1 MSDAMWSYV
10 FSPRLMAID
19 AVAGLAAMLVFR
31 IITGDRPRTLKA
43 WFAIALLTTVVR
55 HTFPGT
61 RHARSMPIGYVGNM
75 ARFCMQHESRE
86 RCLCA
91 VDALKAKVGEK
102 DLIQLAVRV
111 EVNGALPKDFVDALA
126 GCQG

>member
-19 AVAGLAAMLVFR
+19 AIAGLSAVLLFR
-31 IITGDRPRTLKA
+31 IVTGDRPRTLKA
-43 WFAIALLTTVVR
+43 WFAIALLTTVLR
-55 HTFPGT
+55 HTFPGSP
-61 RHARSMPIGYVGNM
+61 HARSMPIGYVGNM
-75 ARFCMQHESRE
+75 ARFCMRNASQE

-91 VDALKAKVGEK
+91 VDTLKARVGET

-111 EVNGALPKDFVDALA
+111 EVNGTLPKDFLDALA
-126 GCQG
+126 SCPG

>member
-19 AVAGLAAMLVFR
+19 AVAGLSAALIYRLV
-31 IITGDRPRTLKA
+31 TGQAPRSIKA
-43 WFAIALLTTVVR
+43 WFMIALLSTVLR
-55 HTFPGT
+55 HTLPGT
-61 RHARSMPIGYVGNM
+61 PSARSMPIGYVGNM
-75 ARFCMQHESRE
+75 ARFCMRNASRE

-91 VDALKAKVGEK
+91 VDALKDRVGEK
-102 DLIQLAVRV
+102 DLIQIAVRV

-126 GCQG
+126 SCSG